1 MWAIIEMRQAG
12 TGSVMVLLQVIRR
25 RHPRHLLEKAAEM
38 VGILKAKEIGHF
50 ANAEPLHQERFCLV
64 NDKIVDIADCGPAC
78 CLVNQVAEV
87 SGRIGEF

>member
-12 TGSVMVLLQVIRR
+12 TGLLQVIRR

-38 VGILKAKEIGHF
+38 VGILEAKEIGHF
-50 ANAEPLHQERFCLV
+50 ANGESLHQERFSLV
-64 NDKIVDIADCGPAC
+64 YNEVVDIADCGPAG